1 MLPIQKLDAHEL
13 ATHASIT
20 YNAYLQSVLGSD
32 LLLINGLGLE
42 VLVKH
47 KDTVKSPF
55 KETYYDISGQSI
67 FPRSKYNFEKSF
79 IGTLGLSEEELT
91 IPGWLMRGAIRED
104 DGGYLINGPF
114 EFYRMGLESEP
125 YDDPFGNINRFCNHF
140 FDPVNKTA
148 ANFTCTSF
156 QSPISAP
163 NWAIGASDAFAAPN
177 APNAGRRNHFT
188 VFDAREAMY
197 RALTGKKVD
206 GSSAGVDGAEATT
219 DTRNAY
225 WATLFRSLGDILH
238 LNQDMSQPQH
248 TRNESHAGIGGALNI
263 KGNPIFEK
271 YVDARARGAKIVSVG
286 TANVIPAPL
295 IYGGYGIPS
304 FSKYSDYW
312 SSGTSSQSGPGS
324 GLADYSNFGFFTV
337 NANINNGDYANPSP
351 YLSSYPTK
359 RTEVIP
365 SVYGPLAATYLMGS
379 VPDGNRGGADSIRMV
394 RESIWNTPGGN
405 PVYSLDKNVL
415 DDQASLLIPR
425 AVAYSAGL
433 INYFF
438 RGSMKIELPDDGVYG
453 FIDTSTLP
461 SADVDHKGFNKI
473 KLKLSNTSPA
483 AETMGNGKLVAVLKY
498 RRNTCYTENLGG
510 YPPFVDRNSCRST
523 VDQEKIVVSDPITRA
538 VTTSPVLFE
547 FNFPKALPIDA
558 TDVRLQVIY
567 RGSLGQEQ
575 DGVVVA
581 TKNISEPTF
590 FSYMN
595 ASDYTHFGSTV
606 YTRAQFAQ
614 LHPNQAFS
622 PFSLTMEMKFGGPI
636 GTKIQISNMLITEF
650 FRVAFLANS
659 ETPTV
664 ALQTLGYCYPVQFP
678 VKSGVWQDNYDPA
691 LPGINTTYPDFTKI
705 RGISGWW
712 GAACVQN
719 GDGSAP
725 GTEDDR
731 DTKMGIVNAENGAPI
746 SQTPR
751 SVTINGGAGF

>member
-1 MLPIQKLDAHEL
+1 
-13 ATHASIT
+13 
-20 YNAYLQSVLGSD
+20 
-32 LLLINGLGLE
+32 
-42 VLVKH
+42 
-47 KDTVKSPF
+47 
-55 KETYYDISGQSI
+55 
-67 FPRSKYNFEKSF
+67 
-79 IGTLGLSEEELT
+79 
-91 IPGWLMRGAIRED
+91 MRGAIRED
-104 DGGYLINGPF
+104 DGGYFINGPF
-114 EFYRMGLESEP
+114 EFYKMGLENEP

-140 FDPVNKTA
+140 FDPINKA
-148 ANFTCTSF
+148 AATFTCTPL
-156 QSPISAP
+156 QSLLNAP

-188 VFDAREAMY
+188 VIDAREAMY

-206 GSSAGVDGAEATT
+206 GSPAGIDGAEATT

-263 KGNPIFEK
+263 RGNPLFEK
-271 YVDARARGAKIVSVG
+271 YVDARARKASTFSDGAADGIRQ
-286 TANVIPAPL
+286 APL

-312 SSGTSSQSGPGS
+312 SSGVASQSAPGS

-337 NANINNGDYANPSP
+337 NGNINNGNYANPSP

-359 RTEVIP
+359 RTEVISSP
-365 SVYGPLAATYLMGS
+365 YGPMAATYLIGS

-394 RESIWNTPGGN
+394 RESLWSTPGGT

-453 FIDTSTLP
+453 FIDTSTLA

-483 AETMGNGKLVAVLKY
+483 TETMTDGKLVAVLKY
-498 RRNTCYTENLGG
+498 RRNTCYADDLGG

-523 VDQEKIVVSDPITRA
+523 VDQEKIVVSDPIPRA
-538 VTTSPVLFE
+538 VTSSPVSFE

-558 TDVRLQVIY
+558 TDVRLQVVY
-567 RGSLGQEQ
+567 RGWLGQEQ
-575 DGVVVA
+575 DAVVVA
-581 TKNISEPTF
+581 TQDISEPTF

-595 ASDYTHFGSTV
+595 ASDYTHVGNSV
-606 YTRAQFAQ
+606 YTRAELAK
-614 LHPNQAFS
+614 LNPNQAFS
-622 PFSLTMEMKFGGPI
+622 PFSLTMDLKFGGST
-636 GTKIQISNMLITEF
+636 GTKIHVDNMLITEF
-650 FRVAFLANS
+650 FRVAFLANA

-691 LPGINTTYPDFTKI
+691 IQGINTTYPEFQKI
-705 RGISGWW
+705 RGIFGWW
-712 GAACVQN
+712 GASCVQN

-731 DTKMGIVNAENGAPI
+731 DTKMGDVNAESGAPI